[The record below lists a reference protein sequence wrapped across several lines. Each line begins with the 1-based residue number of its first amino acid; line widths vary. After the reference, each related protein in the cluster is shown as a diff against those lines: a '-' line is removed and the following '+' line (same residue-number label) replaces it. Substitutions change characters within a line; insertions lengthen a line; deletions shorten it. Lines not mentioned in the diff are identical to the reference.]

1 MTSPAGSAL
10 ASHAFGAFDWAIVA
24 ACGVGLLGI
33 GFFYSRRQRTTE
45 DYFVAGRNQRPI
57 LAGVSLFAALFTLV
71 AFIGVP
77 GEVVQNGPVLVIASV
92 AVLPFSY
99 FVLGRFLIPAFMKH
113 PITSGYELL
122 ESRLGRPVRLA
133 ASITFI
139 CVRLVWMALILY
151 AASAVL
157 VNVTG
162 CDRRWMPAIGAAIGV
177 VSTLYTL
184 AGGIEAVMTT
194 AVLEFALLL
203 LGAILTV
210 ALVTYRAGGVMAW
223 WPDHAPAHWAPQP
236 FFSADPHIRLTAV
249 GTFISYFI
257 STVCA
262 GGSDQVAIQRYLT
275 TRDAASARRAVLFG
289 HLTVGVILLS
299 LGLVGTAL
307 LGYYR
312 LFPGELPPGLD
323 LARGGDGVFPYFLSH
338 ALPPGVSGLVVAGLL
353 TSAVS
358 GVSPSINSVIA
369 VAHQELIG
377 RFGRAAGQTG
387 ATDLRFARQL
397 ALLIGAAII
406 LGSLAMGRVQGNLVE
421 VSGKTVNI
429 FFYPI
434 FGLFFM
440 ALFVRFA
447 TAMGAIVG
455 ALYGLTAGA
464 VVGYWDVLTGAPKLS
479 FQWIGPTSLLVT
491 LVAGCLFSLLPT
503 KGRGKSVAWAWSGG
517 ALALLALALRCILH
531 REA

>member
-1 MTSPAGSAL
+1 MTTVAVTPP
-10 ASHAFGAFDWAIVA
+10 ASHGFGVLDWIIVV
-24 ACGVGLLGI
+24 ACGLFLLGI
-33 GFFYSRRQRTTE
+33 GFYYSRKQRTTE
-45 DYFVAGRNQRPI
+45 DYFVAGRNQSPI

-92 AVLPFSY
+92 TVLPFSY
-99 FVLGRFLIPAFMKH
+99 FVLGRFLIPAFMRL

-139 CVRLVWMALILY
+139 CVRLVWMALIIY
-151 AASAVL
+151 AAAAVL

-162 CDRRWMPAIGAAIGV
+162 CDRRWMPAIGAVIGV
-177 VSTLYTL
+177 LATLYTL
-184 AGGIEAVMTT
+184 AGGIEAVMAT

-203 LGAILTV
+203 LGAVLTV
-210 ALVTYRAGGVMAW
+210 ALITYRAGGVLAW
-223 WPDHAPAHWAPQP
+223 WPEHAPSHWAPQP
-236 FFSADPHIRLTAV
+236 FISLDPHVRVTAV
-249 GTFISYFI
+249 ATFVSYFI

-275 TRDAASARRAVLFG
+275 TRNAAAARRAVLFG

-312 LFPGELPPGLD
+312 LFPTELPEGMS
-323 LARGGDGVFPYFLSH
+323 LARNGDGIFPYFLSH
-338 ALPPGVSGLVVAGLL
+338 GLPVGVSGLVVAGLL

-369 VAHQELIG
+369 VANQEFITPFVPTG
-377 RFGRAAGQTG
+377 AAGETVK
-387 ATDLRFARQL
+387 LKLARWL
-397 ALLIGAAII
+397 ALAIGAVII
-406 LGSLAMGRVQGNLVE
+406 AGSLAMGRVQGNLIE
-421 VSGKTVNI
+421 VSGKTVNV
-429 FFYPI
+429 FFYPV
-434 FGLFFM
+434 FGLFFL

-447 TAMGAIVG
+447 TATGAILG
-455 ALYGLTAGA
+455 AVYGLTAGL
-464 VVGYWDVLTGAPKLS
+464 VVGYWDSITGLPKLS

-491 LVAGCLFSLLPT
+491 LATGCLFSLLPT
-503 KGRGKSVAWAWSGG
+503 KGKPVGVAWAWSVG
-517 ALALLALALRCILH
+517 ALLVLGFVVSRLAALRP
-531 REA
+531 